1 MYNLPNE
8 VLIHSYLIIRSFYI
22 TLSPVALAALWVF
35 AHRRWPPAAAGS
47 GWAKP
52 NDIHAAALAASDKY
66 ISSGRMEMS
75 FWSRA
80 GHGWLA
86 GYFFFH
92 RSLFRKLQRHNVLC
106 AQLTIFRPILFSN
119 RPINV
124 WVCVGGSSI
133 DGWWLQC
140 ICAEYEYGVGIF
152 IATSIE
158 EWKWNEMCVDTHNDP
173 TVRHRMECKY
183 GCAYCHA
190 HVLIKHLRSH
200 TEYVQ
205 AWICARNCRGHVFYL
220 QSILPFN

>member
-86 GYFFFH
+86 GYFFFPSFTFPQITTPQCSVCSTH
-92 RSLFRKLQRHNVLC
+92 DFSVLSYSRIVQSMC
-106 AQLTIFRPILFSN
+106 GCVWAAPQLT
-119 RPINV
+119 V
-124 WVCVGGSSI
+124 
-133 DGWWLQC
+133 DG

-158 EWKWNEMCVDTHNDP
+158 EWKWNEMCVDTHRSDRSTP
-173 TVRHRMECKY
+173 Y
-183 GCAYCHA
+183 GMQIWLCILSRARFNQTSPLSHW
-190 HVLIKHLRSH
+190 IRPGMDLRS
-200 TEYVQ
+200 
-205 AWICARNCRGHVFYL
+205 
-220 QSILPFN
+220 

>member
-80 GHGWLA
+80 G
-86 GYFFFH
+86 YFFFH

-106 AQLTIFRPILFSN
+106 AQLTIFPSYLILESSN
-119 RPINV
+119 Q
-124 WVCVGGSSI
+124 CVGVCGRLLNWRLMAYVQNMNMASAYLLPPPLKNGS
-133 DGWWLQC
+133 
-140 ICAEYEYGVGIF
+140 
-152 IATSIE
+152 
-158 EWKWNEMCVDTHNDP
+158 EMKCVWTHTDP

>member
-22 TLSPVALAALWVF
+22 TLSLVALAALWVF

-86 GYFFFH
+86 GYFFFP

-106 AQLTIFRPILFSN
+106 AQLTIFPSYLILESSN
-119 RPINV
+119 Q
-124 WVCVGGSSI
+124 CVGVCGRLFNWRLMVTMHMCRI
-133 DGWWLQC
+133 WIWRRHIYCHLHWRMEG
-140 ICAEYEYGVGIF
+140 
-152 IATSIE
+152 
-158 EWKWNEMCVDTHNDP
+158 KWNVCGDTPIQPFD
-173 TVRHRMECKY
+173 TVWNANMAVHIVTR
-183 GCAYCHA
+183 
-190 HVLIKHLRSH
+190 
-200 TEYVQ
+200 T
-205 AWICARNCRGHVFYL
+205 F
-220 QSILPFN
+220 